1 LEELKIREREMVVG
15 ALKEARGKIYGTN
28 GAAALLGLKP
38 TTLASKLVRLGL
50 RREDFIH
57 G

>member
-1 LEELKIREREMVVG
+1 MVTA
-15 ALKEARGKIYGTN
+15 ALKEARGKIYGAN

-38 TTLASKLVRLGL
+38 TTLASKLARLGL
-50 RREDFIH
+50 KREEFMH